1 MTNTERK
8 AGKEKPETDFKI
20 FLAEVGWRHF
30 LWIMVCIFSSVKTI
44 VIGRESVGE
53 KKLRRFRNCF
63 LIISFNHG
71 AARSKALFE
80 SHSQRDS

>member
-30 LWIMVCIFSSVKTI
+30 LQITVCTFSSVKTI
-44 VIGRESVGE
+44 VIGRESVG
-53 KKLRRFRNCF
+53 KKTPKISQLFF
-63 LIISFNHG
+63 ISFNHHVTT
-71 AARSKALFE
+71 RSKALFE